1 MSTVNLFLI
10 KQIAGKPLVFLNCM
24 LSYLEIINHYYLS
37 KTLYYVDD
45 MILQGK
51 MCSKIQFQCSR
62 PLTRCHVNAFN
73 KIAIMVYN
81 ITLSLL
87 SLKCAY
93 LLTIRKHLV
102 LEIDFFCFVFKFTIK
117 EFQFVKSW
125 VECFDH
131 ATKIHVIC

>member
-1 MSTVNLFLI
+1 MKSRISCCLNMSIGISQCHHSSEEVWPDSRLPLSTVNLFLI

-81 ITLSLL
+81 ITFSLFII
-87 SLKCAY
+87 KIC
-93 LLTIRKHLV
+93 I
-102 LEIDFFCFVFKFTIK
+102 FVNY
-117 EFQFVKSW
+117 
-125 VECFDH
+125 
-131 ATKIHVIC
+131 